1 MFCKALNILKEATE
15 FSSLPYII
23 FCVLYYPSS
32 ATPILDLRGLTM
44 YDLIDTQTIIWR
56 VMKSQTI
63 LKMLKRHFATCKPN
77 PVFGIQPSNFQ
88 ALNGQGNHYSNDFN
102 TRFE

>member
-1 MFCKALNILKEATE
+1 
-15 FSSLPYII
+15 
-23 FCVLYYPSS
+23 
-32 ATPILDLRGLTM
+32 
-44 YDLIDTQTIIWR
+44 
-56 VMKSQTI
+56 MKSQTI